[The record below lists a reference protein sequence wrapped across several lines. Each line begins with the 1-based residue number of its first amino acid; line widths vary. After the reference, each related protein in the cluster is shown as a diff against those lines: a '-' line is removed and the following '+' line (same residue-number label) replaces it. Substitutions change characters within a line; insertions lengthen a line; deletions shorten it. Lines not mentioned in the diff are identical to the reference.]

1 MTRIALFNDTG
12 QAPHVGCRG
21 VTSGHD
27 RMLGRLGVS
36 VAYRSFLGEW
46 ADLADAETDT
56 DQTQRRFF
64 ASPLPSILTGVD
76 AVVVNGEGTIHH
88 HGGLHLLAI
97 LRGAQAM
104 GIPTYLVNAV
114 IQESERDLETLRRL
128 RDFTVRDAA
137 SSRYLRRLDVSHRI
151 VLDSIFE
158 AEFADEPAFDMQEKI
173 AVTDCQMSRTADIG
187 VALTS
192 LLASLGDDGVYYPL
206 KDSARADAWQHAVAD
221 LRTARLVVTARHHG
235 VCLAAMAGV
244 PFVALQSNTWKVEG
258 LLEVLPG
265 DLSICTDLGTLP
277 QACERALR
285 SADTFTK
292 IKQFVNAKRP
302 LDTFAALASHRVGTA
317 STLS

>member
-12 QAPHVGCRG
+12 RAPHIGCRG

-27 RMLGRLGVS
+27 RMLARLGVS

-46 ADLADAETDT
+46 VDLADADT
-56 DQTQRRFF
+56 DIDHAQRAFR
-64 ASPLPSILTGVD
+64 ASPLVSILEGVD

-88 HGGLHLLAI
+88 RAGLHLVAI

-128 RDFTVRDAA
+128 TDFTVRDAA
-137 SSRYLRRLDVSHRI
+137 SSRYLTGLGVPHRV

-158 AEFADEPAFDMQEKI
+158 AEFSDEPALDMQGKI
-173 AVTDCQMSRTADIG
+173 AVTDCQMSRTEDIG
-187 VALTS
+187 VALTN
-192 LLASLGDDGVYYPL
+192 LLTSLGDDGVYYPL
-206 KDSARADAWQHAVAD
+206 KDVARADAWQHAVAD

-258 LLEVLPG
+258 FLEVLPG
-265 DLSICTDLGTLP
+265 GLRVCTDLDTLP
-277 QACERALR
+277 RACENALR
-285 SADTFTK
+285 SAEAFRE
-292 IKQFVNAKRP
+292 IQQFVGARRP
-302 LDTFAALASHRVGTA
+302 LDTFTALAS
-317 STLS
+317 